1 MKKKTFKKL
10 MSLLVAASML
20 ATLAGCGADETTTP
34 SSEEKSSEVVEKS
47 SEEAV
52 NSEVKEEEPAE
63 DITLRLY
70 SRDAAGTDL
79 AEVNE
84 AISAY
89 VKEKL
94 GFGIEIVQFGRGEY
108 AKKMPL
114 ALIGSEQVD
123 LFFTGGDDYVN
134 YARAGALYDMT
145 DVLAD
150 YPTLEECVYDDLLE
164 GAKID
169 GRLYGMP
176 TQKEIGN
183 SWGYVISKEF
193 AEEIGF
199 DYTKATTLADM
210 EEYIAAAYKDG
221 RYGIMGLGNEP
232 YMMWYDHS
240 HQINGMFLM
249 PADEGNDEIY
259 HWWMSE
265 EAEEFVVM
273 MKDWVESGAMPA
285 DAMTNTSH
293 GWEQEKWGAR
303 IICWSPQAL
312 EDWQVYVPMSTA
324 WCVNGRASM
333 TAIAAKSEYP
343 EQCMQFLELWYTDAE
358 FAKLFFNGI
367 EGVNYN
373 MVDGKV
379 QKSDTW
385 TSQYVFQTYLGGNML
400 ITPLLVGDPDN
411 KWELYEEFNAGCKLA
426 KTATFVPDTTPVAAE
441 IAAINAAVDEYKK
454 VLGFGA
460 SEDPLATL
468 EELRT
473 ALKDAGVE
481 KVVAEFQ
488 AQWDAYKAAK

>member
-70 SRDAAGTDL
+70 SRDPAGTDL

-108 AKKMPL
+108 DKKMPL

-123 LFFTGGDDYVN
+123 LFFAGGDDYVN

-183 SWGYVISKEF
+183 SWGCVISKEF

-221 RYGIMGLGNEP
+221 RYGIMG
-232 YMMWYDHS
+232 
-240 HQINGMFLM
+240 IVI
-249 PADEGNDEIY
+249 A
-259 HWWMSE
+259 
-265 EAEEFVVM
+265 V
-273 MKDWVESGAMPA
+273 
-285 DAMTNTSH
+285 
-293 GWEQEKWGAR
+293 
-303 IICWSPQAL
+303 
-312 EDWQVYVPMSTA
+312 
-324 WCVNGRASM
+324 GRA
-333 TAIAAKSEYP
+333 E
-343 EQCMQFLELWYTDAE
+343 
-358 FAKLFFNGI
+358 
-367 EGVNYN
+367 
-373 MVDGKV
+373 
-379 QKSDTW
+379 
-385 TSQYVFQTYLGGNML
+385 
-400 ITPLLVGDPDN
+400 
-411 KWELYEEFNAGCKLA
+411 
-426 KTATFVPDTTPVAAE
+426 
-441 IAAINAAVDEYKK
+441 
-454 VLGFGA
+454 
-460 SEDPLATL
+460 
-468 EELRT
+468 
-473 ALKDAGVE
+473 
-481 KVVAEFQ
+481 
-488 AQWDAYKAAK
+488 